1 MQEELDSIKLVVALR
16 TARAIAG
23 WSQVEFAERMGLSKS
38 TVARLETKEADIPFT
53 VLKKILNE
61 YKKLGIEID
70 LLYSANLNISV
81 EPKAL
86 ETFRK
91 QLQDEENRRSDR
103 GTQKPKTGP
112 KYY

>member
-1 MQEELDSIKLVVALR
+1 MQEELDAIKLVVALR

-23 WSQVEFAERMGLSKS
+23 WSQVEFAEKMGLSNS

-53 VLKKILNE
+53 ALKKILSK
-61 YKKLGIEID
+61 YKEIGIEID
-70 LLYSANLNISV
+70 LLYSANLNISI

-86 ETFRK
+86 EAFRH
-91 QLQDEENRRSDR
+91 QLQDEEQRRSDR
-103 GTQKPKTGP
+103 GSKRQKAGP

>member
-16 TARAIAG
+16 TARAIVG
-23 WSQVEFAERMGLSKS
+23 WSQVEFAEKMGLSKS

-53 VLKKILNE
+53 VLNKILNE
-61 YKKLGIEID
+61 YKEIGIEID
-70 LLYSANLNISV
+70 LLYSANLNISI

-86 ETFRK
+86 EAFRK

-103 GTQKPKTGP
+103 GAPKPKKGP
-112 KYY
+112 KKR